1 MLKNGK
7 YRAFRNIPV
16 GWLLQAIHSTDLSER
31 LFRILFAIFMLIVVW
46 YCCFQG
52 IKYSFI
58 YAFGVSHTLC
68 WLLTGNFWVY
78 MLDSFLFVKN
88 PGIDSLI
95 GFLKKS
101 KKAFAFLECCDAILV
116 YGSMCRGMFHI
127 RSDLDLRI
135 VRRSDS
141 RRGVVALSIGLFFR
155 IYSFFKIIPVD
166 LEVVDSMAF
175 LRHQMRDDEVPI
187 VVYLRPGASLDIS
200 GQSFEDIV
208 MNPDSVLKENVA

>member
-31 LFRILFAIFMLIVVW
+31 LFRILFEILMLLVVW
-46 YCCFQG
+46 YSLFQG
-52 IKYSFI
+52 MKYSI
-58 YAFGVSHTLC
+58 LYAFGISHTVC

-78 MLDSFLFVKN
+78 MLDSFLLVKN
-88 PGIDSLI
+88 PGIENLI
-95 GFLKKS
+95 EFLKKS
-101 KKAFAFLECCDAILV
+101 KRAFAVLDCCDAILV

-141 RRGVVALSIGLFFR
+141 KRGVVALLIGLFFR

-175 LRHQMRDDEVPI
+175 LHHQMRDDEVPI
-187 VVYLRPGASLDIS
+187 VVYHRPGSSLDIS
-200 GQSFEDIV
+200 GQSFDDV
-208 MNPDSVLKENVA
+208 VRNPDSVLKENGA